1 MLPAYFEKRSNSLFF
16 IVFLVV
22 GLQFISRILLATIY
36 DNYKRRMENRAENKS
51 EQRITTI
58 KSYFKLYDKNDSG
71 VLDIEQAKKFFALI
85 FDLNYKEPNDRTM
98 FRKIMIVVDVDNSK
112 TVKLENVIEFF

>member
-1 MLPAYFEKRSNSLFF
+1 
-16 IVFLVV
+16 
-22 GLQFISRILLATIY
+22 
-36 DNYKRRMENRAENKS
+36 MENRAENKS

-85 FDLNYKEPNDRTM
+85 FDLNYIWINEE
-98 FRKIMIVVDVDNSK
+98 I
-112 TVKLENVIEFF
+112 

>member
-1 MLPAYFEKRSNSLFF
+1 
-16 IVFLVV
+16 VV

-85 FDLNYKEPNDRTM
+85 FDLNYKESNDRTM
-98 FRKIMIVVDVDNSK
+98 FRKIMTVVDVDNSK